1 MKIEP
6 VRKIIE
12 NVTAQY
18 GSVILLLGTRKGESA
33 SRTGRMQKR
42 EYNSRGLNPHHEIPN
57 ALVLSPIREW
67 STEQVW
73 EYLMIHNPPPWG
85 IRHDAMME
93 LYRNANSG
101 ECPVITDLETP
112 IPGRI
117 ALRVQKGSESKIILD
132 ETGAEK
138 LLGFGD
144 MIVKVDS
151 SEAIRAHGA
160 YISED
165 DINHCISNLKR

>member
-1 MKIEP
+1 MADLFSQSREIEEP
-6 VRKIIE
+6 LVRL
-12 NVTAQY
+12 AQQ
-18 GSVILLLGTRKGESA
+18 GRSAGIHLILTTQRPDAATFTGLLRS
-33 SRTGRMQKR
+33 
-42 EYNSRGLNPHHEIPN
+42 N
-57 ALVLSPIREW
+57 
-67 STEQVW
+67 
-73 EYLMIHNPPPWG
+73 
-85 IRHDAMME
+85 
-93 LYRNANSG
+93 
-101 ECPVITDLETP
+101 

-151 SEAIRAHGA
+151 SEAIRTHGA

-165 DINHCISNLKR
+165 DISHCISNLKR